1 MKIQEVKR
9 ILTRWQPSSFTLY
22 REVFTQYGGSINM
35 HPDIVDYFMKRHNW
49 HFNSSTIKK
58 MIRLKAPTLSVMIR
72 ILAS

>member
-35 HPDIVDYFMKRHNW
+35 HPDIVDYFMKRHN
-49 HFNSSTIKK
+49 
-58 MIRLKAPTLSVMIR
+58 
-72 ILAS
+72 

>member
-9 ILTRWQPSSFTLY
+9 ILTRWQPSSFSLY

-35 HPDIVDYFMKRHNW
+35 HPDIVDYFMKRYNW
-49 HFNSSTIKK
+49 HFKLK